1 MSDFSKMNLSN
12 KLTILR
18 LILIIPFIFF
28 FDMGLSYS
36 NIFIVFFGRIFA
48 LSIFVAAIM
57 TDYFDGKIARET
69 GTVTDFGKIMDPIAD
84 KLLTFSCMFVLL
96 KHDLI
101 PLIFVLIILTREFI
115 VTAERALAASR
126 GAGAIPA
133 SLLGKYKTVATY
145 IALSIAIL
153 LPNVWGVKLI
163 ISILLI
169 PAVVLTVISG
179 IEYHNEA
186 KKYFSDEI

>member
-36 NIFIVFFGRIFA
+36 NIFIVFFGKIFA

-133 SLLGKYKTVATY
+133 SSLGKYKTVATY

-179 IEYHNEA
+179 VEYHNEA

>member
-1 MSDFSKMNLSN
+1 MSDFSKINLSN

-101 PLIFVLIILTREFI
+101 SLIFVLIILTREFI

-133 SLLGKYKTVATY
+133 SSLGKYKTVATY

-179 IEYHNEA
+179 IEYHSEA

>member
-57 TDYFDGKIARET
+57 KAEPHMKAVSNNDR
-69 GTVTDFGKIMDPIAD
+69 
-84 KLLTFSCMFVLL
+84 LL
-96 KHDLI
+96 
-101 PLIFVLIILTREFI
+101 
-115 VTAERALAASR
+115 
-126 GAGAIPA
+126 
-133 SLLGKYKTVATY
+133 
-145 IALSIAIL
+145 
-153 LPNVWGVKLI
+153 
-163 ISILLI
+163 
-169 PAVVLTVISG
+169 
-179 IEYHNEA
+179 
-186 KKYFSDEI
+186 

>member
-133 SLLGKYKTVATY
+133 SSLGKYKTVATY

-179 IEYHNEA
+179 IEYHNES